1 MDIKQLDNVAIRA
14 LISLVVLFLITK
26 LLGKKQVSQ
35 LSVFDY
41 VIGISIGNFAA
52 EITTSLDTQFVNGIL
67 AMLIFGFIAY
77 LVSVFTMKSMVL
89 RRIFMGT
96 PTILIDKGKI
106 IEKNLRKVKF
116 DVNDLLEQ
124 CRINSYFNLDEI
136 EYALLEV
143 NGTLSI
149 LSKGENKALTLKD
162 MNIQSK
168 KQGLCANVIIDTKIM
183 KSNLIN
189 FNKTEDWLMKEL
201 KIKGYKDTSNILLA
215 TLDVNEKLMVYEK
228 NVNTQT
234 KNILE

>member
-1 MDIKQLDNVAIRA
+1 MDIKQLDNVAMRA

-77 LVSVFTMKSMVL
+77 LVSVFTMKSIVL

-96 PTILIDKGKI
+96 PTVLIDKGKI

-149 LSKGENKALTLKD
+149 LSKGENKAVTLKD
-162 MNIQSK
+162 MNIQPK

-228 NVNTQT
+228 NVNPQT